1 MARVQSLIPNNQ
13 SIEGAPLRHSTLV
26 HIHSKHTE
34 NIVMCREIK
43 FEWAILCNNK
53 EATVVRVLQ
62 EEDTKVDLKLQG
74 LC

>member
-1 MARVQSLIPNNQ
+1 M
-13 SIEGAPLRHSTLV
+13 G
-26 HIHSKHTE
+26 K
-34 NIVMCREIK
+34 EIK